1 MVLNHKDGYIKSTK
15 RPRRNKKKS
24 LIIQENKKKVNFD
37 MTLGKKSKKLDI
49 KVKKEYNKKRNIG
62 NMRIEP

>member
-1 MVLNHKDGYIKSTK
+1 
-15 RPRRNKKKS
+15 
-24 LIIQENKKKVNFD
+24 